1 MTELIL
7 KIYDYLKTHRLSG
20 ICSSVAITLILLL
33 AVTRLN
39 YKEDIADF
47 LPIDSEHQ
55 NAMKVYQ
62 NISGASKIFAI
73 FQYRNAAQS
82 DSTQQASDTKAAA
95 DDPEILTRT
104 IDAFVENVEKADSAH
119 VIRNLMAQV
128 DL

>member
-82 DSTQQASDTKAAA
+82 DSTHQDSDTKAAA
-95 DDPEILTRT
+95 VDPEILTHT
-104 IDAFVENVEKADSAH
+104 IDSFVEFERFQDIA
-119 VIRNLMAQV
+119 
-128 DL
+128 

>member
-20 ICSSVAITLILLL
+20 ICSSVAITLIFLL

-82 DSTQQASDTKAAA
+82 D
-95 DDPEILTRT
+95 DPEILTHT

-119 VIRNLMAQV
+119 VI
-128 DL
+128 

>member
-7 KIYDYLKTHRLSG
+7 KIYDYLKTHRLSD

-62 NISGASKIFAI
+62 NIS
-73 FQYRNAAQS
+73 
-82 DSTQQASDTKAAA
+82 
-95 DDPEILTRT
+95 
-104 IDAFVENVEKADSAH
+104 
-119 VIRNLMAQV
+119 
-128 DL
+128 

>member
-82 DSTQQASDTKAAA
+82 D
-95 DDPEILTRT
+95 DPEILTPASQT
-104 IDAFVENVEKADSAH
+104 ISNIIRKNKAKLKYNTYIYLINEKELKENENK
-119 VIRNLMAQV
+119 
-128 DL
+128 